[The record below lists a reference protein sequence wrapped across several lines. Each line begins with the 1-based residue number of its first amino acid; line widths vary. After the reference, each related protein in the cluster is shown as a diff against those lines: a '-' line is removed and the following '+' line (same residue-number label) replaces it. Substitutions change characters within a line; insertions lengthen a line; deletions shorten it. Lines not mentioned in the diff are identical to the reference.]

1 MRQVTIELRR
11 VLVAARFQRTPVSG
25 PGTLP
30 VLGEAPP
37 SARFCSVPP
46 YERMGSVSFGP
57 GLFSWPINAFQMY
70 QLVLEMYEV
79 VFEMHIREPRRKRNL
94 SWRGDPPTNARLQC
108 SFV

>member
-1 MRQVTIELRR
+1 M
-11 VLVAARFQRTPVSG
+11 
-25 PGTLP
+25 
-30 VLGEAPP
+30 GEAPP

-46 YERMGSVSFGP
+46 YERVGSVSFGP

-94 SWRGDPPTNARLQC
+94 SWRGDPPTNARRQRTTVWMGEKRFFWPIA
-108 SFV
+108 SSMYQVVFDMYEVIGRR